1 MTLQHVKLGF
11 YTIDLKLQFVYQTND
26 PANTEEQFEF
36 EEVWTQKR
44 DFRSDTSRFA
54 VNFATESLLHGN
66 KGVACKLGYDWAK
79 KYCGIKDPSWN
90 DYRDFFPSVN
100 QILSGLK
107 AQEKVELEM
116 TSGFINTSSDEFN
129 QAYETKC

>member
-1 MTLQHVKLGF
+1 M
-11 YTIDLKLQFVYQTND
+11 
-26 PANTEEQFEF
+26 
-36 EEVWTQKR
+36 WTQKR

-66 KGVACKLGYDWAK
+66 DGEFNKLGYDWAK
-79 KYCGIKDPSWN
+79 KYCGDEDPDWF
-90 DYRDFFPSVN
+90 YPSVY

-116 TSGFINTSSDEFN
+116 TSGFINTSSEEFN
-129 QAYETKC
+129 